1 MGSTMSNASPW
12 IAVAIVVAS
21 LAMVVGSVW
30 GAKRFIVRAPPDYF
44 VRPPPKRSGGAR
56 LVRWIAGVPIV
67 LAGVAMLVLPGQ
79 GVLTI
84 LLGLLILD
92 LPIQRRVAKW
102 LVARP
107 AVYRTIS
114 GWRSAAGRP
123 PLEMPL
129 GEEGET
135 TL

>member
-1 MGSTMSNASPW
+1 MSNATPW
-12 IAVAIVVAS
+12 IAVAIGVAS
-21 LAMVVGSVW
+21 LAMVLGSAW
-30 GAKRFIVRAPPDYF
+30 GAKRFIVNAPPDYF
-44 VRPPPKRSGGAR
+44 VRPPPRRTATAR
-56 LVRWIAGVPIV
+56 VLRVLIGVPIV

-84 LLGLLILD
+84 VLGLLVLD

-102 LVARP
+102 LVAKP

-114 GWRSAAGRP
+114 AWRSAAGRP

-129 GEEGET
+129 GGEGET

>member
-1 MGSTMSNASPW
+1 MSNATPW
-12 IAVAIVVAS
+12 IAVAIGVAS
-21 LAMVVGSVW
+21 LAMVLGSAW
-30 GAKRFIVRAPPDYF
+30 GAKRFIVNAPPDYF
-44 VRPPPKRSGGAR
+44 VRPPPPRSAGAR
-56 LVRWIAGVPIV
+56 VLRILIGVPIV

-84 LLGLLILD
+84 ILGLLILD

-114 GWRSAAGRP
+114 AWRGAAGRP

-129 GEEGET
+129 GAEEET